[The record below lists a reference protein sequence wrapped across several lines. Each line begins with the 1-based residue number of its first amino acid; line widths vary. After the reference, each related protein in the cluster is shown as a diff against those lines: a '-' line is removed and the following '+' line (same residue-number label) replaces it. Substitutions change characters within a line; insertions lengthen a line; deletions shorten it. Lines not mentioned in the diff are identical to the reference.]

1 MNKDYIK
8 KMLDGVEDQYIE
20 EAAADVKAVSKSS
33 KKHYRKIAV
42 AAAIG
47 LVVAGTGVSVIA
59 AKNPNLQNVIA
70 AKSSVLQ
77 NLIQPFSAKDVETE
91 IGSGVY
97 FTKEEQYPG
106 DTSAQ
111 TNEKKEEGEMLPE
124 ESKDSKPYYLVLNY
138 LPKGYHYGDETS
150 GTYIYYG
157 EKGDT
162 DFFTLYYY
170 HLQTDFT
177 NILPDADAIS
187 KYEAEAGTAYIASS
201 KEDNRAWILFHEG
214 SYMMELRD
222 VNKVLSKKEIKKIMD
237 GAELSAKKPS
247 VIYETLEWTK
257 KLQKACEQE
266 LESALELK
274 EKLKSNQSK
283 E

>member
-20 EAAADVKAVSKSS
+20 EAADDVKAVSKSS

-42 AAAIG
+42 AAVIG
-47 LVVAGTGVSVIA
+47 LVVAGTSVSVIA

-91 IGSGVY
+91 VGSGVY

-138 LPKGYHYGDETS
+138 LPKGYHYGDES
-150 GTYIYYG
+150 YKTYIYYG
-157 EKGDT
+157 EKEDT
-162 DFFTLYYY
+162 DFFTLTYY
-170 HLQTDFT
+170 HLQTDFIS
-177 NILPDADAIS
+177 ILSQADAIS
-187 KYEAEAGTAYIASS
+187 EYEAEAGTAYIAFS
-201 KEDNRAWILFHEG
+201 KEENRAWILFHEG
-214 SYMMELRD
+214 RYMMELRD

-247 VIYETLEWTK
+247 VIYEPFEWTK
-257 KLQKACEQE
+257 KLQKLCEQE

-274 EKLKSNQSK
+274 QKKKSDQSK

>member
-20 EAAADVKAVSKSS
+20 EAADDVKAVSKSS

-42 AAAIG
+42 AAVIG
-47 LVVAGTGVSVIA
+47 LVVAGTSVSVIA

-77 NLIQPFSAKDVETE
+77 NLIQPFSSKDVETE
-91 IGSGVY
+91 VGSGVH
-97 FTKEEQYPG
+97 FTEEEQYPG

-111 TNEKKEEGEMLPE
+111 TNEKKEEGEMPPE
-124 ESKDSKPYYLVLNY
+124 ESKDSKLYYLVLNY
-138 LPKGYHYGDETS
+138 LPKGYHCNGDET
-150 GTYIYYG
+150 YAYYG
-157 EKGDT
+157 EKGEEDG
-162 DFFTLYYY
+162 FTLAFF

-177 NILPDADAIS
+177 NILPRADAVS
-187 KYEAEAGTAYIASS
+187 KYEADAGTAYIASS
-201 KEDNRAWILFHEG
+201 KYQNRAWILFHEG

-222 VNKVLSKKEIKKIMD
+222 YNKSLSKKEIKKIMD

-257 KLQKACEQE
+257 ELQKSYEQALESSLE
-266 LESALELK
+266 LEQR
-274 EKLKSNQSK
+274 LKSNQSK

>member
-20 EAAADVKAVSKSS
+20 EAAADAKAVSKSS

-47 LVVAGTGVSVIA
+47 LVVAGTSVSVIA
-59 AKNPNLQNVIA
+59 AKNPTIQNVIA
-70 AKSSVLQ
+70 AKSPVLQ
-77 NLIQPFSAKDVETE
+77 NLIHPFSAKDVETE
-91 IGSGVY
+91 VGSGVHI
-97 FTKEEQYPG
+97 TEEEQYPG
-106 DTSAQ
+106 DTSTQ

-138 LPKGYHYGDETS
+138 LPKGYHCNGDET
-150 GTYIYYG
+150 YAYYG
-157 EKGDT
+157 EKGEEDG
-162 DFFTLYYY
+162 FTLAFF
-170 HLQTDFT
+170 HLQADFT
-177 NILPDADAIS
+177 NILPQADAVS
-187 KYEAEAGTAYIASS
+187 KYEADAGTAYIASS
-201 KEDNRAWILFHEG
+201 KYQNRAWILFHEG

-222 VNKVLSKKEIKKIMD
+222 YNKSLSKKEVKKIMD

-257 KLQKACEQE
+257 ELQKSYEQALESSLE
-266 LESALELK
+266 LEQR
-274 EKLKSNQSK
+274 LKSNQNK